1 MKKMF
6 SQVKKKNQVGWQLKG
21 FNLMVILAILVSLV
35 VPAKSVSASSWTG
48 PEAAAE
54 VEGEDTLLAEIQ
66 ERGVLRM
73 GTASGYS
80 PYEFTVLRD
89 GQNEVVGIDV
99 FLGEYIADQLGVE
112 LEVVDMEFGSLI
124 ASLETGGI
132 DMIIAGMGATEERDQ
147 SIDFSNAYEL
157 SGQSIVIRE
166 GEEDEIVDYTSFENG
181 EHTIA
186 VSEATLQEGYVRDFF
201 ENPDLLIMRKSGD
214 AIAALT
220 SGQADGVLLDD
231 AVAGAN
237 AAENEGLTV
246 IDSNLDGMVED
257 QGKSIG
263 IPENQPSLQTAINDI
278 LEDVNDQGLIETWT
292 EASFDIIAGEN
303 AGTGWTTYWP
313 YFWNGIKTTL
323 IIAGVSIFF
332 GMILG
337 ILLALMRLTDNPV
350 LKFLATAYIEFVR
363 GTPLMIQVLFMF
375 LGVGSIFGWSTM
387 TAGLVSVSMNSGAY
401 IAEIIRGGIQS
412 VDKGQAE
419 AARSLGLGYWQTM
432 RKVIFPQS
440 LRSIWPSLGNE
451 FITLIKESSI
461 VSTIGVAELTF
472 QTRAV
477 TSITYQAVVPLFI
490 SMIIYFIMTY
500 ALSQVLNVYE
510 RKMNQKY
517 A

>member
-1 MKKMF
+1 MFGQEKK
-6 SQVKKKNQVGWQLKG
+6 QKEKKWQFKG
-21 FNLMVILAILVSLV
+21 LNILVVLAILMSLV
-35 VPAKSVSASSWTG
+35 LPAKSVAASSWSG
-48 PEAAAE
+48 AESAAE
-54 VEGEDTLLAEIQ
+54 VEGEDTLLTEIQ
-66 ERGVLRM
+66 ERGVIRM

-80 PYEFTVLRD
+80 PYEFTVLQD
-89 GQNEVVGIDV
+89 GENKVVGIDV

-124 ASLETGGI
+124 ASLETGNI
-132 DMIIAGMGATEERDQ
+132 DMVIAGMGATEERDQ
-147 SIDFSNAYEL
+147 SIDFSEPYEL

-166 GEEDEIVDYTSFENG
+166 GEEDEILDYTSFENG

-246 IDSNLDGMVED
+246 IDSKLDPHVED

-263 IPENQPSLQTAINDI
+263 IPENQPSFQNALNDI
-278 LEDVNDQGLIETWT
+278 LADVNDQGLMETWT

-303 AGTGWTTYWP
+303 AGTGWMTYWP

-323 IIAGVSIFF
+323 VIAAVSIFF

-337 ILLALMRLTDNPV
+337 IFLALMRLTNNPFI
-350 LKFLATAYIEFVR
+350 KFIATAYIEFVR

-419 AARSLGLGYWQTM
+419 AARSLGLGYWPTM

-477 TSITYQAVVPLFI
+477 TSITYQAVVPLFV
-490 SMIIYFIMTY
+490 SMVIYFIMTY
-500 ALSQVLNVYE
+500 ALSQVLNIYE
-510 RKMNQKY
+510 RKMNKKY

>member
-1 MKKMF
+1 MF
-6 SQVKKKNQVGWQLKG
+6 SQVSKEKSTGWQLKG
-21 FNLMVILAILVSLV
+21 LNWMVILAVLLSLV
-35 VPAKSVSASSWTG
+35 LPVKSVSASTWTG

-54 VEGEDTLLAEIQ
+54 VEGEDTLLTEIQ

-80 PYEFTVLRD
+80 PYEFTVLQD
-89 GQNEVVGIDV
+89 GKNVVVGIDV
-99 FLGEYIADQLGVE
+99 FLGQHIADQLGVE

-132 DMIIAGMGATEERDQ
+132 DMIIAGMGATEERDE

-166 GEEDEIVDYTSFENG
+166 GEEDDILDYTSFENG
-181 EHTIA
+181 EHTIS
-186 VSEATLQEGYVRDFF
+186 VSEATLQEGYVRDHF
-201 ENPDLLIMRKSGD
+201 ENPDLLIMRKSAD
-214 AIAALT
+214 AIAALI

-246 IDSNLDGMVED
+246 IDSKLDGLVED

-263 IPENQPSLQTAINDI
+263 IPENQPSLQNAINDI
-278 LEDVNDQGLIETWT
+278 LVDVDNQGLIETWT

-303 AGTGWTTYWP
+303 AGTGWTIYWP
-313 YFWNGIKTTL
+313 YFWDGIKTTL
-323 IIAGVSIFF
+323 IIAAVSIFF

-337 ILLALMRLTDNPV
+337 IFLALMRLTNNPV
-350 LKFLATAYIEFVR
+350 LKFIATAYIEFVR
-363 GTPLMIQVLFMF
+363 GTPLMNQVLFMF
-375 LGVGSIFGWSTM
+375 LGVGAIFGWSTM

-517 A
+517 S

>member
-1 MKKMF
+1 M
-6 SQVKKKNQVGWQLKG
+6 VKKLGSKQHTSWALKCFSMIMTLIISLG
-21 FNLMVILAILVSLV
+21 ILLPSKTAL
-35 VPAKSVSASSWTG
+35 ASEWAG
-48 PEAAAE
+48 PEAAVE
-54 VEGEDTLLAEIQ
+54 VDGGDTLLAEIQ

-89 GQNEVVGIDV
+89 GSNEVVGIDV
-99 FLGEYIADQLGVE
+99 FLGEYIAEQLGVE

-132 DMIIAGMGATEERDQ
+132 DMVIAGMGATAERDA

-166 GEEDEIVDYTSFENG
+166 GEEDQLLDYTSFENG

-186 VSEATLQEGYVRDFF
+186 VSEATLQEGYIRDYF

-214 AIAALT
+214 AIAALI

-237 AAENEGLTV
+237 AAENDGLTT
-246 IDSNLDGMVED
+246 IDSKLDGLVED

-263 IPENQPSLQTAINDI
+263 IPENQPSFQNALNEI
-278 LEDVNDQGLIETWT
+278 LVDVEDQNLIETWT

-303 AGTGWTTYWP
+303 EGSSWLTYWP
-313 YFWNGIKTTL
+313 YFWDGIKTTL
-323 IIAGVSIFF
+323 IISAVSIFF
-332 GMILG
+332 GLILG
-337 ILLALMRLTDNPV
+337 AILALMRLTNNKI
-350 LKFLATAYIEFVR
+350 LKFIAGLYIEFVR

-387 TAGLVSVSMNSGAY
+387 TAGLISVSLNSGAY

-412 VDKGQAE
+412 VDKGQGE

-490 SMIIYFIMTY
+490 SMLIYFVMTY
-500 ALSQVLNVYE
+500 ALSQALNMYE

-517 A
+517 V

>member
-1 MKKMF
+1 M
-6 SQVKKKNQVGWQLKG
+6 
-21 FNLMVILAILVSLV
+21 
-35 VPAKSVSASSWTG
+35 
-48 PEAAAE
+48 
-54 VEGEDTLLAEIQ
+54 
-66 ERGVLRM
+66 
-73 GTASGYS
+73 
-80 PYEFTVLRD
+80 
-89 GQNEVVGIDV
+89 
-99 FLGEYIADQLGVE
+99 
-112 LEVVDMEFGSLI
+112 
-124 ASLETGGI
+124 
-132 DMIIAGMGATEERDQ
+132 
-147 SIDFSNAYEL
+147 
-157 SGQSIVIRE
+157 
-166 GEEDEIVDYTSFENG
+166 
-181 EHTIA
+181 
-186 VSEATLQEGYVRDFF
+186 RDFF

-350 LKFLATAYIEFVR
+350 LKFLAAAYIEFVR

>member
-1 MKKMF
+1 MLF
-6 SQVKKKNQVGWQLKG
+6 R
-21 FNLMVILAILVSLV
+21 
-35 VPAKSVSASSWTG
+35 SWT
-48 PEAAAE
+48 
-54 VEGEDTLLAEIQ
+54 I
-66 ERGVLRM
+66 
-73 GTASGYS
+73 
-80 PYEFTVLRD
+80 
-89 GQNEVVGIDV
+89 
-99 FLGEYIADQLGVE
+99 
-112 LEVVDMEFGSLI
+112 
-124 ASLETGGI
+124 
-132 DMIIAGMGATEERDQ
+132 
-147 SIDFSNAYEL
+147 
-157 SGQSIVIRE
+157 
-166 GEEDEIVDYTSFENG
+166 
-181 EHTIA
+181 
-186 VSEATLQEGYVRDFF
+186 
-201 ENPDLLIMRKSGD
+201 
-214 AIAALT
+214 
-220 SGQADGVLLDD
+220 
-231 AVAGAN
+231 
-237 AAENEGLTV
+237 
-246 IDSNLDGMVED
+246 
-257 QGKSIG
+257 
-263 IPENQPSLQTAINDI
+263 
-278 LEDVNDQGLIETWT
+278 
-292 EASFDIIAGEN
+292 
-303 AGTGWTTYWP
+303 YWP

-323 IIAGVSIFF
+323 IIAAVSIFF

-337 ILLALMRLTDNPV
+337 IFLALMRLTNNPF
-350 LKFLATAYIEFVR
+350 LKFIATAYIEFVR

>member
-1 MKKMF
+1 M
-6 SQVKKKNQVGWQLKG
+6 
-21 FNLMVILAILVSLV
+21 
-35 VPAKSVSASSWTG
+35 
-48 PEAAAE
+48 
-54 VEGEDTLLAEIQ
+54 
-66 ERGVLRM
+66 
-73 GTASGYS
+73 
-80 PYEFTVLRD
+80 
-89 GQNEVVGIDV
+89 
-99 FLGEYIADQLGVE
+99 
-112 LEVVDMEFGSLI
+112 
-124 ASLETGGI
+124 
-132 DMIIAGMGATEERDQ
+132 
-147 SIDFSNAYEL
+147 
-157 SGQSIVIRE
+157 
-166 GEEDEIVDYTSFENG
+166 
-181 EHTIA
+181 
-186 VSEATLQEGYVRDFF
+186 RDFF

-303 AGTGWTTYWP
+303 AGTGWTIYWP

-323 IIAGVSIFF
+323 IIAAVSIFF

-337 ILLALMRLTDNPV
+337 IFLALMRLTDNPI
-350 LKFLATAYIEFVR
+350 LKFLAAAYIEFVR

-510 RKMNQKY
+510 RKMNQK
-517 A
+517 

>member
-1 MKKMF
+1 MF
-6 SQVKKKNQVGWQLKG
+6 TKVNGSKQKNWALKC
-21 FNLMVILAILVSLV
+21 VHLVTIMLV
-35 VPAKSVSASSWTG
+35 LLGIISPAKQALASEWSG
-48 PEAAAE
+48 PEAAAV
-54 VEGEDTLLAEIQ
+54 VEGEDTLLSEIQ
-66 ERGVLRM
+66 TRGVLKV

-80 PYEFTVLRD
+80 PYEFTVLKD
-89 GQNEVVGIDV
+89 GQNEVVGIDI
-99 FLGEYIADQLGVE
+99 FLAEYIAEKLGVE

-132 DMIIAGMGATEERDQ
+132 DMIIAGMGATAERDE
-147 SIDFSNAYEL
+147 SIDFSAAYEK

-166 GEEDEIVDYTSFENG
+166 GEENEIVDYTSFENG

-186 VSEATLQEGYVRDFF
+186 VSEATLQEGYVNDYF
-201 ENPDLLIMRKSGD
+201 ENPDLLVMRKSGD
-214 AIAALT
+214 AIAALI

-237 AAENEGLTV
+237 AAENDGLTV
-246 IDSNLDGMVED
+246 IDSKLDGFVED

-263 IPENQPSLQTAINDI
+263 LPENEPSLQNAVNDI
-278 LEDVNDQGLIETWT
+278 LADVQDQNLIETWT
-292 EASFDIIAGEN
+292 EASFDIIAGEQS
-303 AGTGWTTYWP
+303 GSSWLTYWP
-313 YFWNGIKTTL
+313 YFWDGIKTTL
-323 IIAGVSIFF
+323 LIAAVSIFF

-337 ILLALMRLTDNPV
+337 IILALMRLTNNPI
-350 LKFLATAYIEFVR
+350 LKALAGFYIEFVR

-375 LGVGSIFGWSTM
+375 LGVGSIFGWSTL

-401 IAEIIRGGIQS
+401 IAEIIRGGVQS
-412 VDKGQAE
+412 VDKGQFE
-419 AARSLGLGYWQTM
+419 AARSLGLNYWQTM
-432 RKVIFPQS
+432 RKVVFPQS

-477 TSITYQAVVPLFI
+477 TGLTYQAVVPLFI
-490 SMIIYFIMTY
+490 SMVIYFIMTY
-500 ALSQVLNVYE
+500 ALSQLLNVYE
-510 RKMNQKY
+510 RKMNKKY

>member
-1 MKKMF
+1 MF

-21 FNLMVILAILVSLV
+21 FNLMVILAILISLV

-54 VEGEDTLLAEIQ
+54 VEGGDTLLAEIQ

-112 LEVVDMEFGSLI
+112 LEVVDMEFGSLV

-303 AGTGWTTYWP
+303 AGTSWTTYWP

-323 IIAGVSIFF
+323 IIAGV
-332 GMILG
+332 
-337 ILLALMRLTDNPV
+337 N
-350 LKFLATAYIEFVR
+350 
-363 GTPLMIQVLFMF
+363 
-375 LGVGSIFGWSTM
+375 W
-387 TAGLVSVSMNSGAY
+387 VSG
-401 IAEIIRGGIQS
+401 RC
-412 VDKGQAE
+412 
-419 AARSLGLGYWQTM
+419 
-432 RKVIFPQS
+432 
-440 LRSIWPSLGNE
+440 
-451 FITLIKESSI
+451 
-461 VSTIGVAELTF
+461 
-472 QTRAV
+472 
-477 TSITYQAVVPLFI
+477 
-490 SMIIYFIMTY
+490 
-500 ALSQVLNVYE
+500 
-510 RKMNQKY
+510 
-517 A
+517 

>member
-1 MKKMF
+1 M
-6 SQVKKKNQVGWQLKG
+6 
-21 FNLMVILAILVSLV
+21 
-35 VPAKSVSASSWTG
+35 
-48 PEAAAE
+48 
-54 VEGEDTLLAEIQ
+54 
-66 ERGVLRM
+66 
-73 GTASGYS
+73 
-80 PYEFTVLRD
+80 
-89 GQNEVVGIDV
+89 
-99 FLGEYIADQLGVE
+99 
-112 LEVVDMEFGSLI
+112 
-124 ASLETGGI
+124 
-132 DMIIAGMGATEERDQ
+132 
-147 SIDFSNAYEL
+147 
-157 SGQSIVIRE
+157 
-166 GEEDEIVDYTSFENG
+166 
-181 EHTIA
+181 
-186 VSEATLQEGYVRDFF
+186 RDFF

-337 ILLALMRLTDNPV
+337 ILLALMRLTDNPI

-461 VSTIGVAELTF
+461 VSTIGVAELTL

-510 RKMNQKY
+510 RRMNQKY